1 MKNSFYFEVVV
12 PSDHGNVCYQTFDK
26 TFIKFATQ
34 VFEGIIIRKNTR
46 LDPEQCIEL
55 INRNRHKLGAVQE
68 LQLIA
73 DKMLNVASEA
83 ENKNLPIKISFI
95 AE

>member
-12 PSDHGNVCYQTFDK
+12 PSAQGNVCYQTFDK
-26 TFIKFATQ
+26 AFIKFATQ
-34 VFEGIIIRKNTR
+34 VLEGIIIRKNTN
-46 LDPEQCIEL
+46 LDPEECVRLVKQ
-55 INRNRHKLGAVQE
+55 NRHKLGTVQE

-73 DKMLNVASEA
+73 DKILNIATKA
-83 ENKNLPIKISFI
+83 AQKNLPIKVSFV